1 MFLENLENSDYYKS
15 SNILCSTYD
24 EPNQILYITF
34 ASGGIYSYDDL
45 PKNIYEE
52 FRDCESQGKY
62 FLVNIK
68 DKHKATLNKSLLKEQ
83 VLAIK
88 TFIKNYK

>member
-15 SNILCSTYD
+15 SNILCSTYNEND
-24 EPNQILYITF
+24 NVLYITF
-34 ASGGIYSYDDL
+34 TSGGIYSYDDV
-45 PKNIYEE
+45 PKNVYEE

-62 FLVNIK
+62 FLTNIK
-68 DKHKATLNKSLLKEQ
+68 NNHKALLTKSLLKEQ